1 MDVSRQKYRKEVRE
15 ELAAI
20 GEPLD
25 EDKVNQMAE
34 MRVRREV
41 ERGIQTIQYQIQ
53 TLLTTNGQT
62 PFVSVFMYL
71 DEVPAGQT
79 RDDLALIISEAC

>member
-1 MDVSRQKYRKEVRE
+1 MNAVGIVPDADDVAK
-15 ELAAI
+15 I
-20 GEPLD
+20 
-25 EDKVNQMAE
+25 AE
-34 MRVRREV
+34 MRVKKEV
-41 ERGIQTIQYQIQ
+41 ERSVQTIQYQIQ

-79 RDDLALIISEAC
+79 RDAL